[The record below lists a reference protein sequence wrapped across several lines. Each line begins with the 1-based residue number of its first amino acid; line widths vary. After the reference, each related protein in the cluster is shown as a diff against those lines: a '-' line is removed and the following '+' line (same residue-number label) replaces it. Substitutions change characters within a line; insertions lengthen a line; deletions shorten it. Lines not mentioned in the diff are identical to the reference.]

1 MAKIFKKDKK
11 SIEQFV
17 QSQVNEGKIV
27 TSKKLSLPRTDE
39 TTTTT
44 RIRNVYD
51 AVLSDNGGSFSIL
64 KDKLASQRREAPIEK
79 VVKEKVAAISN
90 TIHSMRRVKP
100 TDSNI
105 YCMTTE
111 EMKRRA
117 AIIITSPST
126 IHDFNT
132 FGLSDKNLGCIEK
145 GKNCIKCF
153 RKYGK
158 CEGHEGFIPFERK
171 HINPLFQ
178 KNVIYALRSTCPI
191 CGHVYAN
198 KDVIKSA
205 GLHKLSGLN
214 YSKELAEISDD
225 LHLLHKHDRYIR
237 EYYETTMKDHK
248 VVYRLATDK
257 GADFYEKSIENIEY
271 IFRNYTPDDLEI
283 LGYTG
288 ETKPL
293 AFIMGGILTISPH
306 LRLPGFV
313 NDKQTNH
320 PLTERYISIIK
331 ANMQIRSN
339 KESSDETLNQVLASQ
354 YTKIKEIFFGS
365 ENKGSSRVAEQEC
378 GLMPT
383 LTRKKGL
390 LRFHGMGKRV
400 DSSCRAP
407 ANSSVDG
414 NTGEIGIPRYARK
427 TITVREK
434 VHAYNRKKLAS
445 GIRSGDIKYIIVLID
460 GVETKREI
468 RENNR
473 RTFRLEIGHIVE
485 RPIQNGDIVLCGRQ
499 PSLHAASLMGFR
511 VYLHDDEVIK
521 VSIENLAPFN
531 LDFDG
536 DEVTFHIIQTV
547 AAQVEAI
554 TTASSL
560 HHVMNEQANR
570 PMIGAAFHAL
580 LGGYLSTETWN
591 YVTYTEFDE
600 DEFDRDFEFDTN
612 TENDTFYSIEDLLSS
627 NEKHGHLYNYIHQLM
642 IKDVTR
648 INKWL
653 KVERKEENKTE
664 DKFKKNNKEKKS
676 CIKLYRKILSK
687 VYKFEKLTLSNVENG
702 LNGMNMRDI
711 DSFVKNIRKDIYD
724 ARNKIKNVLTRSYK
738 SKPRNVMIPN
748 ERFNQA
754 LSLINDS
761 HRKTSLKS
769 RCKKYNVPYQ
779 SGRSLLSVVFPENLT
794 YIHGKEGDSDHLDIR
809 NGIIVKGV
817 LRKSNIGTGEKS
829 LVQVIYKLY
838 STKEAD
844 RFINEILKIAD
855 WFVMWHGFSIGHHS
869 FVTNRKEIRGKIFNE
884 INLIQAR
891 FYNLGPMPTDP
902 TELFFWKRI
911 LHGMMDRVLQ
921 MGKEIG
927 NKVLL
932 KSNPL
937 NVLGT
942 DGCAAKGSY
951 MNTSQ
956 ITALLGCQKIKGDIQ
971 EAEMNGGTRVLV
983 TFLPGDC
990 SLESIGYASQS
1001 FYDGL
1006 SPSGLFFHM
1015 AASRE
1020 GLVDTANNTS
1030 VIGYTHRRL
1039 EKALEDTIMNSRGM
1053 FSSISGKI
1061 YVFTYSCIGVA
1072 NQVFINSDS
1081 HGKTLSFCNFK
1092 AIQDMVNGLYR
1103 NIAESKLNL

>member
-1 MAKIFKKDKK
+1 MVEVFKKDKK
-11 SIEQFV
+11 SIEQIV
-17 QSQVNEGKIV
+17 ETQIKEGKVV
-27 TSKKLSLPRTDE
+27 TAKRLNLPQVDQV
-39 TTTTT
+39 TTITK
-44 RIRNVYD
+44 IRNVYD

-64 KDKLASQRREAPIEK
+64 KDKLASQKKEAPIER
-79 VVKEKVAAISN
+79 VVKEKVAAVSN
-90 TIHSMRRVKP
+90 TIHSMRRMKP
-100 TDSNI
+100 TESNI

-111 EMKRRA
+111 EMKKRA
-117 AIIITSPST
+117 VMVITSPST
-126 IHDFNT
+126 VHDFNT
-132 FGLSDKNLGCIEK
+132 FGLSDKHLGCIEK
-145 GKNCIKCF
+145 GKTCVKCF

-171 HINPLFQ
+171 HINPLFY
-178 KNVIYALRSTCPI
+178 KNVIYALRATCPA
-191 CGHVYAN
+191 CGHVFAN
-198 KDVIKSA
+198 KDVIKA
-205 GLHKLSGLN
+205 IGLNKLSGLN
-214 YSKELAEISDD
+214 YAKALAEVSDD
-225 LHLLHKHDRYIR
+225 LHMLHKHDRYIR
-237 EYYETTMKDHK
+237 EYYESTMRDHK
-248 VVYRLATDK
+248 IAYRLATDK
-257 GADFYEKSIENIEY
+257 GADFYEKPIDNIEY
-271 IFRNYTPDDLEI
+271 VFRNYTQEDLEI

-288 ETKPL
+288 ETKPIS
-293 AFIMGGILTISPH
+293 FIMGGILTISPH

-331 ANMQIRSN
+331 ANMQLRNN
-339 KESSDETLNQVLASQ
+339 KESSIEATNQVLASQ

-365 ENKGSSRVAEQEC
+365 ENKNSSRVVEQEC

-390 LRFHGMGKRV
+390 LRFHAMGKRV

-427 TITVREK
+427 NITVREK
-434 VHAYNRKKLAS
+434 VHIYNRKKLSA
-445 GIRSGDIKYIIVLID
+445 GIRSGEIKYIIVLID
-460 GVETKREI
+460 GIETKREI
-468 RENNR
+468 KENNR

-547 AAQVEAI
+547 PAQVEAI

-560 HHVMNEQANR
+560 HHVMNEQSNR
-570 PMIGAAFHAL
+570 AMIAAAFHAL
-580 LGGYLSTETWN
+580 LGSYLSTETWH
-591 YVTYTEFDE
+591 YVTHSEFND
-600 DEFDRDFEFDTN
+600 DEFDADYDFDPQSVHSVDEIIPLDGQ
-612 TENDTFYSIEDLLSS
+612 
-627 NEKHGHLYNYIHQLM
+627 KHGALYNLIYQIL

-648 INKWL
+648 VNKWL
-653 KVERKEENKTE
+653 KLDHKPEHRS
-664 DKFKKNNKEKKS
+664 KNNKSKKS
-676 CIKLYRKILSK
+676 CVKMYRKLMSK
-687 VYKFEKLTLSNVENG
+687 VYKFEKTTLRDVESGLTG
-702 LNGMNMRDI
+702 FAMRNI
-711 DSFVKNIRKDIYD
+711 NSYIKNIRQELYDIRCKTKDLITSFYR
-724 ARNKIKNVLTRSYK
+724 AKH
-738 SKPRNVMIPN
+738 RNVMIPP

-761 HRKTSLKS
+761 HRKASLKA
-769 RCKKYNVPYQ
+769 RCAKFGIEYY
-779 SGRSLLSVVFPENLT
+779 SGRSLISVVFPENLT
-794 YIHGKEGDSDHLDIR
+794 YVHGKPGDSDHIEIR
-809 NGIIVKGV
+809 NGILVKGI

-884 INLIQAR
+884 INLIQGR

-902 TELFFWKRI
+902 TELFFWKRV

-971 EAEMNGGTRVLV
+971 EAEFNGGTRVLV

-990 SLESIGYASQS
+990 SLESIGYVSQS
-1001 FYDGL
+1001 FYDGMT
-1006 SPSGLFFHM
+1006 PSALFSHM
-1015 AASRE
+1015 SASRE

-1039 EKALEDTIMNSRGM
+1039 EKALEDTIFNSRGM
-1053 FSSISGKI
+1053 ISSISGKI
-1061 YVFTYSCIGVA
+1061 YVFTYSCISVA
-1072 NQVFINSDS
+1072 NQVFINSET
-1081 HGKTLSFCNFK
+1081 HGKHLSFCNFSN
-1092 AIQDMVNGLYR
+1092 IQDMVNGLY
-1103 NIAESKLNL
+1103 NDMSESIEMQ